1 MKQNVQYLSGSC
13 CLSFDLFALFFCIN
27 KDTVLSV
34 EASTQENTVLI
45 KVNHKKNVLHWE
57 QVLCKIMH
65 DLLCSDDYQVM

>member
-34 EASTQENTVLI
+34 EASTQEKTVLI
-45 KVNHKKNVLHWE
+45 KVNHKKNVLH
-57 QVLCKIMH
+57 
-65 DLLCSDDYQVM
+65 